1 MGRAR
6 LHFLPLLLCCAAQ
19 SNLFA
24 RGGGGVCNHLLDYGH
39 LQVYLW
45 MIIKQYINVHFGAE
59 QFNCLSCFFLY
70 TFSPSATFWL
80 SEGIWECLIGV
91 WTPDSRICSASGSVY
106 CLGVGSEMVPIHM
119 CCWLVGN
126 FLVAETSF
134 QRNFFL
140 HRQKYISIL
149 PCPCPKIIFLWVW
162 WALLNSEFKQKS
174 LLLPGLLVI
183 ESSIKK
189 SWNAKNVFCCLA

>member
-1 MGRAR
+1 MCTLGRSSSIVC
-6 LHFLPLLLCCAAQ
+6 LVSFSTLFLPVPHSGFQ
-19 SNLFA
+19 
-24 RGGGGVCNHLLDYGH
+24 
-39 LQVYLW
+39 
-45 MIIKQYINVHFGAE
+45 
-59 QFNCLSCFFLY
+59 
-70 TFSPSATFWL
+70 
-80 SEGIWECLIGV
+80 GIWECLIGV
-91 WTPDSRICSASGSVY
+91 WTPDSRIWSASGSVY

-119 CCWLVGN
+119 CHLLIGEKFSCCGN
-126 FLVAETSF
+126 LLSEELFL
-134 QRNFFL
+134 N
-140 HRQKYISIL
+140 RQKYISIL